1 MKLKEFGSGGGRVP
15 RTPLRSATGFIMV
28 VYEKIFEFYI
38 GHKILAELKD
48 LNNLTEVNKTKA
60 S

>member
-1 MKLKEFGSGGGRVP
+1 MKLKEFGSGGRVP
-15 RTPLRSATGFIMV
+15 RTPLRSATCFIMV